1 LLIGKKTDT
10 PVRCIRRGGWT
21 RRLARAQRRAVFH
34 AGDQAVKKAEL
45 DIAARAVVERY
56 AGMFTSGERKF
67 YETTEQAV
75 RAAARDLVSEFLLS
89 PDDVDQAV
97 KAAIEFIERGGR
109 R

>member
-1 LLIGKKTDT
+1 MVGRNYPARTWPASQVPDRSSELRLATSLLIGKKTDT
-10 PVRCIRRGGWT
+10 P
-21 RRLARAQRRAVFH
+21 
-34 AGDQAVKKAEL
+34 